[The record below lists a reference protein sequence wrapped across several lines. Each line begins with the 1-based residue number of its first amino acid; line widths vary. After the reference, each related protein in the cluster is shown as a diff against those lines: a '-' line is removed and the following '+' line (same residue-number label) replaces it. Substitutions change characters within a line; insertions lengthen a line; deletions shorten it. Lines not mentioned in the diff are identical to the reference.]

1 MPMQTIPHSSCKQTP
16 SKTVKKKDLR
26 LQRLLTLNSPP
37 NTSNLLNDIPNLHLA
52 LSNLDL
58 QLLAILEPYRQLG
71 LLRRRPRQLSD
82 LDVDVAG
89 AGGGRGRGIAE
100 EREDE
105 SAGAGG
111 AEERVESGAEGGD
124 C

>member
-1 MPMQTIPHSSCKQTP
+1 MRAHHPIHANLIEQT
-16 SKTVKKKDLR
+16 SKTKKENLR
-26 LQRLLTLNSPP
+26 LQRLLTLNSSP
-37 NTSNLLNDIPNLHLA
+37 NTSNLLNHIPNLHLA
-52 LSNLDL
+52 LSNLNL

-89 AGGGRGRGIAE
+89 AGGRRGRGIAE

-111 AEERVESGAEGGD
+111 AKERVESCAEGGD